1 MLARNCDQI
10 FLHKVGLL
18 LCWLRARVP
27 ARRRGETTK
36 WLSRWRFVSRSRL
49 SAYLYAGVG
58 TELCSFRSYLT
69 AILALRLYILA
80 FILPIWQKAMH
91 KKGGEVQM
99 DSGKMNVNATLQGV
113 RDASYDKKQTDGSTE
128 RVPRFVADLYIRGMG
143 AVEMTVDQQTAVN
156 LDKLAPGTAVLLP
169 VQLENR
175 NVVVNTGTGRPYA
188 RRELGV
194 RLGALELAEQGKKAS

>member
-1 MLARNCDQI
+1 
-10 FLHKVGLL
+10 
-18 LCWLRARVP
+18 
-27 ARRRGETTK
+27 
-36 WLSRWRFVSRSRL
+36 
-49 SAYLYAGVG
+49 
-58 TELCSFRSYLT
+58 
-69 AILALRLYILA
+69 
-80 FILPIWQKAMH
+80 
-91 KKGGEVQM
+91 M

-156 LDKLAPGTAVLLP
+156 LDKLAPGTPVLLP